1 MQVTKN
7 KVSKYILV
15 QLFFAGEGGGISTHG
30 IKSNMVAKCG
40 MNPMPGMPFDIRS

>member
-1 MQVTKN
+1 MQFTNN

-15 QLFFAGEGGGISTHG
+15 QLPGEGGGISTHG